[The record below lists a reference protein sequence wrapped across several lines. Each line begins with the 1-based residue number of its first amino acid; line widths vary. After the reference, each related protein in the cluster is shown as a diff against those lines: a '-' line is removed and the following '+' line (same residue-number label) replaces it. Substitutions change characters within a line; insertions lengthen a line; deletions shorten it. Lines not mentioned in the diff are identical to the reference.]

1 MTVKELK
8 EQLEYYDDDMEVTF
22 EVCDTFEPDSITED
36 KWGNR
41 YVYLGAKVKP
51 CFISTTALGSMYIQL
66 DRVRW

>member
-8 EQLEYYDDDMEVTF
+8 EELEYYDDDMEVIF

-51 CFISTTALGSMYIQL
+51 CFIGTDLGNMYIQL
-66 DRVRW
+66 DRVGR

>member
-8 EQLEYYDDDMEVTF
+8 EELEYYDDDMEVTF

-41 YVYLGAKVKP
+41 EVSLDAKVKP
-51 CFISTTALGSMYIQL
+51 CFISKVLGEMCIQF
-66 DRVRW
+66 DRVRS